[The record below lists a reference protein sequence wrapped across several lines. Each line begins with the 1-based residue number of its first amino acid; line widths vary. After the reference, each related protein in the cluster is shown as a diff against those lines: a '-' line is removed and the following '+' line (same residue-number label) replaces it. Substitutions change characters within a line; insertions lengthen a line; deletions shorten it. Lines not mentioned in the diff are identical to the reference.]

1 MFKKIAQL
9 SRTSVRASKE
19 QPKTVD
25 VELSSDD
32 FIFSQAS
39 IVSSVFVEPNTYFIH
54 PSTQK
59 FVNNNGDCFSNQS
72 LAANYKSFIGAY
84 NYVNHVQVPEKAIGF
99 ICDAALRKLIPDK
112 EHLEVPIY
120 YVDILIATHRDNRK
134 IVDLLITDKIKY
146 LSMGCDAYISTCSK
160 CGNQFSEDYE
170 LCDCLAN
177 DKGKYYLDPYG
188 KRRII
193 AEILGTEKPKTVEFI
208 EASYLTEVPAF
219 HGAVKR
225 NILRIKEG
233 VSVAFSMNEE
243 DFNKDAVQKYLK
255 NK

>member
-1 MFKKIAQL
+1 MFKRIAQR
-9 SRTSVRASKE
+9 SRTSVQVSKE
-19 QPKTVD
+19 QPKAVD

-32 FIFSQAS
+32 FLFSQAS
-39 IVSSVFVEPNTYFIH
+39 IVSSVFLEPNSYFIH

-72 LAANYKSFIGAY
+72 LQANYHSFIGAY

-99 ICDAALRKLIPDK
+99 VCDAALRKLVVDK
-112 EHLEVPIY
+112 ENPNVPVY
-120 YVDILIATHRDNRK
+120 YVDILLATHRGHEK
-134 IVDLLITDKIKY
+134 IISHILTDKIKY
-146 LSMGCDAYISTCSK
+146 LSMGCDAYLSTCSK

-177 DKGKYYLDPYG
+177 SKGKYYLDEFG
-188 KRRII
+188 KRRVI
-193 AEILGTEKPKTVEFI
+193 AEILGTEKPKTVDFI

-225 NILRIKEG
+225 NVLRIKEG
-233 VSVAFSMNEE
+233 VCVGFTMNEE
-243 DFNKDAVQKYLK
+243 HFGKDAVQKYLK